1 MTPVLASV
9 LTSADFWA
17 FVGVVAGIFTIF
29 GLGLQIQFGF
39 TGLLNFGHVAFMAIG
54 AYTMA
59 ILIVKVGWP
68 MWGAALAAIATSM
81 AFGLLIGLPTLRLRA
96 DFLAIATIAFGE
108 IIRLI
113 ALNESELTGG
123 PQGTINLR
131 GAGTA
136 ASYNVE
142 WIRFQNTVQDW
153 LETGFGDV
161 SRNQTMLVII
171 WFVVVVL
178 ILLLQLLVHSP
189 WGRVL
194 KSIREDEDA
203 AAALGKNVFAYKLQA
218 LALGAALGAIAGLF
232 FAFQFSFFSPQDFD
246 PLTTFFA
253 WIIVILGGTAKNW
266 AVPVGA
272 IVFGVIFAGTRFF
285 DFAPFTYFDSAD
297 RAFLRL
303 VIVGLILIALM
314 AFRPQG
320 IFGKRE
326 EMLLE

>member
-9 LTSADFWA
+9 ITSADFWA
-17 FVGVVAGIFTIF
+17 FVGVIAGIYTIF

-39 TGLLNFGHVAFMAIG
+39 TGLLNFGHVAFMAIA

-59 ILIVKVGWP
+59 ILVVRLGWP
-68 MWGAALAAIATSM
+68 LWGAALAAIVTSM
-81 AFGLLIGLPTLRLRA
+81 AFALLIGLPTVRLRA
-96 DFLAIATIAFGE
+96 DFLAIATIAFSE
-108 IIRLI
+108 IVRLI
-113 ALNESELTGG
+113 ALNQSGLTGG
-123 PQGTINLR
+123 PQGTINLA

-136 ASYNVE
+136 ATYNAE
-142 WIRFQNTVQDW
+142 WVGFQNTVRDW
-153 LETGFGDV
+153 LEQGFGDV
-161 SRNQTMLVII
+161 TRNQTMLAIVWIVAVLLI
-171 WFVVVVL
+171 VV
-178 ILLLQLLVHSP
+178 LQLLVHSP

-203 AAALGKNVFAYKLQA
+203 AKALGKNVFAYKLQA
-218 LALGAALGAIAGLF
+218 LALGAAIAAIAGLF
-232 FAFQFSFFSPQDFD
+232 FAFHFAFFSPEDFD

-253 WIIVILGGTAKNW
+253 WIVVILGGTAKNW

-272 IVFGVIFAGTRFF
+272 IIFAIIFAGTRFF
-285 DFAPFTYFDSAD
+285 DFAPFTYLDSAD
-297 RAFLRL
+297 RAFARL
-303 VIVGLILIALM
+303 VIVGLILILLM